1 MMKKIVGVMLMTLGL
16 MSMSAHANMAVMT
29 ATNTAII
36 NTVAAS
42 SVIDEPE
49 TERVAEPEAVSV
61 KVEAKEKTYT
71 IEPAGSYLLTVCSRE
86 QVQTALAWQ
95 TLCSTDRNKSFTGNM
110 CPIMSYLR
118 YCQPATAQEVK
129 GLKPVKANYNNVFLK
144 E

>member
-1 MMKKIVGVMLMTLGL
+1 MKKIVGVMFMTLGL

-49 TERVAEPEAVSV
+49 AEQASEPVVEAV
-61 KVEAKEKTYT
+61 KVEAKEKTYNV
-71 IEPAGSYLLTVCSRE
+71 EPAGSYMLTICNSS

-95 TLCSTDRNKSFTGNM
+95 TVCTADKNRSFRSNM
-110 CPIMSYLR
+110 CPVMSFLR
-118 YCQPATAQEVK
+118 FCQPATAQEVK
-129 GLKPVKANYNNVFLK
+129 GLNPVKANYNNIFLK
-144 E
+144 D